1 MQFPKNNSVGRTNPA
16 SLPRNMLNT
25 GNFSRVQ
32 QGGDDSRP
40 SRRGDSLAGTWR
52 ESNVEL
58 VAGKGGELGREELF
72 EFRASMR
79 SLFTKWRDGKSA
91 MDLVSLCHAG
101 FHFRAVERAFLERE
115 RKRKREG
122 EKDREKKERREGEN
136 TRNRIAE
143 AVL

>member
-1 MQFPKNNSVGRTNPA
+1 MQFPKNNSVERTNPA

-25 GNFSRVQ
+25 GNFSRIQ

-115 RKRKREG
+115 KEKEGGRERQREQG
-122 EKDREKKERREGEN
+122 EAGRREYSK
-136 TRNRIAE
+136 
-143 AVL
+143 